1 MKIIG
6 RILLIVAGVWLCIN
20 AIPELISSINYLN
33 EVGWSNAFINNENI
47 AKFVNFCGAIFY
59 LLLAL
64 AAFIGFIRGKK
75 SFIMGLGAIRLMI
88 LPITLIILAVA
99 NGQGT
104 NGEFWYTVIT
114 GFALPIIY
122 FLGFLFI

>member
-20 AIPELISSINYLN
+20 AIPELINSINYLN

-47 AKFVNFCGAIFY
+47 AKFVKFCGAIFY

-75 SFIMGLGAIRLMI
+75 SFIMGLGAIVLMI

-99 NGQGT
+99 NGQVT

-122 FLGFLFI
+122 FLGFIFI